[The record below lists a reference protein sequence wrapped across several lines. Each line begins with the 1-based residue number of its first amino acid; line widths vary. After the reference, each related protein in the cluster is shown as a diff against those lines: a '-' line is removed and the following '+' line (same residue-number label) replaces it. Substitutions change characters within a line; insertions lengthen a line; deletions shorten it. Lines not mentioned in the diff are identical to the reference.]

1 MPITVNQIKRRL
13 DSVTQRAEAAQAN
26 IDRLEGNLRVI
37 EAERSDLEAA
47 YRVFTKLEEEGDEA
61 NGAPHGAN
69 GSGELTQ
76 RALMLL
82 ILKES
87 DHPMQP
93 SEILEVARSKH
104 GRNLPSGTLHGNL
117 NRWKKEGRLINSNKR
132 WSFSPHVPCNPQPE
146 RPDPVERSEDDDLA
160 AL

>member
-1 MPITVNQIKRRL
+1 MSITMTQIKRRL
-13 DSVTQRAEAAQAN
+13 ESVTQRAESVKAN
-26 IDRLEGNLRVI
+26 IARLEGSLRDV
-37 EAERSDLEAA
+37 EKERADLEAA
-47 YRVFTKLEEEGDEA
+47 HRVFVQLDGEDKES

-93 SEILEVARSKH
+93 SEIVEVARSKH
-104 GRNLPSGTLHGNL
+104 GREIPSGTLHGNL

-132 WSFSPHVPCNPQPE
+132 WSLAPPVPCNPQPE
-146 RPDPVERSEDDDLA
+146 RPDQEERS
-160 AL
+160 

>member
-13 DSVTQRAEAAQAN
+13 DSITQRAEAAQAN
-26 IDRLEGNLRVI
+26 IDRLKGNLREI
-37 EAERSDLEAA
+37 EADRSDLEAA

-69 GSGELTQ
+69 GSGGLTQ

-104 GRNLPSGTLHGNL
+104 GRDLPSGTLHGNL

-132 WSFSPHVPCNPQPE
+132 WSLSPPVPCNPQPE
-146 RPDPVERSEDDDLA
+146 RPDQEERR
-160 AL
+160 